1 MDYPSLYQMFQE
13 VSTINGSKLAFKHK
27 RKGNWFDVT
36 WTEARET
43 VQRVSKSLIALKI
56 EKASKAS
63 ILSQTRLEWVLC
75 DYGIVS
81 CGVVTVGIYHSNL
94 PEGCAY
100 ILDHSD
106 SEIVFVEDAEQL
118 AKVLEVRER
127 LPNLRHIVIYEGP
140 SDPKRGVM
148 SWEDFLDQGADVSE
162 EEVAQRG
169 EELGPEDL
177 ASIVYTSGTT
187 GEPKGAMISHGNL
200 VFTSWSAGES
210 LYMEPFFSTLLFLP
224 LAHVF
229 ARLIVYVCLR
239 KAVPVAFAES
249 FNTVVQNLQ
258 EIRPHFIA
266 SVPRVYE
273 KAYDKIVSNAA
284 DAGGIKL
291 KLFYWAL
298 GVGRKVGELQ
308 QKKQPIPGG
317 LALQHRIAHKL
328 VLHKIVEIFGGR
340 MEWSVSGAAPLNK
353 SIAEFFHAC
362 GVLILEGI
370 GMTENTSFTHVNRFD
385 NYKFGSVGQ
394 LGPEVEHLI
403 ATDGELLT
411 RGANTMQ
418 GYFKNPEETAE
429 TIDQEGWLHTGD
441 IGEVD
446 TEGFLRITDRKKD
459 LIITAG
465 GKNVAPQ
472 HVEQVLRTSHY
483 IGQVVAIGDRKKF
496 LSAIVTLDPDT
507 VPEWAAQN
515 DLGDLTLE
523 ELAVHPKVHELIEM
537 EIEQRNKS
545 LASYEGIKKFEILP
559 RDFSLEGGE
568 LTPTLKVKRK
578 AVVEKYKDEIESL
591 YET

>member
-140 SDPKRGVM
+140 SDAKRGVM

-328 VLHKIVEIFGGR
+328 VLHKVVEIFGGR

-418 GYFKNPEETAE
+418 GYFKNPEATAE

-496 LSAIVTLDPDT
+496 LSAIITLDPDT

-537 EIEQRNKS
+537 EIEQRNKN

-559 RDFSLEGGE
+559 RDFSIEGGE

>member
-446 TEGFLRITDRKKD
+446 DEGFLRITDRKKD

-559 RDFSLEGGE
+559 RDFSIEGGE

>member
-127 LPNLRHIVIYEGP
+127 LTNLRHIVIYEGP

-537 EIEQRNKS
+537 EIEQRNKN

-559 RDFSLEGGE
+559 RDFSIEGGE

>member
-36 WTEARET
+36 WTEAKET

-75 DYGIVS
+75 DFGIVS

-140 SDPKRGVM
+140 SDAKRGVM

-328 VLHKIVEIFGGR
+328 VLHKVVEIFGGR

-418 GYFKNPEETAE
+418 GYFKNPEATAE

-496 LSAIVTLDPDT
+496 LSAIITLDPDT

-559 RDFSLEGGE
+559 RDFSIEGGE

>member
-36 WTEARET
+36 WTEAKET

-75 DYGIVS
+75 DFGIVS

-127 LPNLRHIVIYEGP
+127 LTNLRHIVIYEGP

-385 NYKFGSVGQ
+385 NYNFGSVGQ

-418 GYFKNPEETAE
+418 GYFKNPEATAE

-496 LSAIVTLDPDT
+496 LSAIITLDPDT

-559 RDFSLEGGE
+559 RDFSIEGGE

>member
-127 LPNLRHIVIYEGP
+127 LTNLRHIVIYEGP

-537 EIEQRNKS
+537 EIEQRNKN

-559 RDFSLEGGE
+559 RDFSIEGGE

-591 YET
+591 YEN

>member
-36 WTEARET
+36 WTEAKET

-140 SDPKRGVM
+140 SDAKRGVM

-328 VLHKIVEIFGGR
+328 VLHKVVEIFGGR

-418 GYFKNPEETAE
+418 GYFKNPEATAE

-496 LSAIVTLDPDT
+496 LSAIITLDPDT

-559 RDFSLEGGE
+559 RDFSIEGGE

>member
-140 SDPKRGVM
+140 SDAKRGVM

-328 VLHKIVEIFGGR
+328 VLHKVVEIFGGR

-418 GYFKNPEETAE
+418 GYFKNPEATAE

-496 LSAIVTLDPDT
+496 LSAIITLDPDT

-559 RDFSLEGGE
+559 RDFSIEGGE

>member
-36 WTEARET
+36 WTEAKET

-75 DYGIVS
+75 DFGIVS

-140 SDPKRGVM
+140 SDAKRGVM

-537 EIEQRNKS
+537 EIEQRNKN

-559 RDFSLEGGE
+559 RDFSIEGGE

>member
-36 WTEARET
+36 WAEARET

-56 EKASKAS
+56 EKGSKAS

-75 DYGIVS
+75 DFGIVS

-118 AKVLEVRER
+118 AKVLEVRGR
-127 LPNLRHIVIYEGP
+127 LPNLRHIVIYDGP
-140 SDPKRGVM
+140 SDPDRGVL
-148 SWEDFLDQGADVSE
+148 SWEDFLDKGADVAE
-162 EEVAQRG
+162 EVVAQRG
-169 EELGPEDL
+169 EELGTEDL

-187 GEPKGAMISHGNL
+187 GQPKGAMISHGNL
-200 VFTSWSAGES
+200 VFTSWTAGES
-210 LYMEPFFSTLLFLP
+210 LYIEPFFSTLLFLP

-298 GVGRKVGELQ
+298 GIGRKVGELK

-370 GMTENTSFTHVNRFD
+370 GMTENTSFSHVNRFD
-385 NYKFGSVGQ
+385 NYEFGSVGL
-394 LGPEVEHLI
+394 LGPEVEHVI

-418 GYFKNPEETAE
+418 GYFKNPEATAE

-441 IGEVD
+441 IGVID
-446 TEGFLRITDRKKD
+446 DEGFLRITDRKKD

-472 HVEQVLRTSHY
+472 HIEQVLRTSHY

-496 LSAIVTLDPDT
+496 LSAIITLDPDT

-515 DLGDLTLE
+515 DLGGLSLE
-523 ELAVHPKVHELIEM
+523 ELAVHPKVRELIEM
-537 EIEQRNKS
+537 EIEQRNKN
-545 LASYEGIKKFEILP
+545 LASYESIKKFEILP
-559 RDFSLEGGE
+559 RDFSIEGGE

-591 YET
+591 YEN

>member
-94 PEGCAY
+94 AEGCAY

-127 LPNLRHIVIYEGP
+127 LPDLRHIVIYEGP

-148 SWEDFLDQGADVSE
+148 SWEDFLDQGAAVSE

-418 GYFKNPEETAE
+418 GYFKSPEATAE

-446 TEGFLRITDRKKD
+446 DEGFLRITDRKKD

-537 EIEQRNKS
+537 EIEQRNKN

-559 RDFSLEGGE
+559 RDFSIEGGE

>member
-418 GYFKNPEETAE
+418 GYFKSPEATAE

-446 TEGFLRITDRKKD
+446 DEGFLRITDRKKD

-537 EIEQRNKS
+537 EIEQRNKN

-559 RDFSLEGGE
+559 RDFSIEGGE

>member
-140 SDPKRGVM
+140 SDPKRRVM

-559 RDFSLEGGE
+559 RDFSIEGGE

>member
-36 WTEARET
+36 WAEARET
-43 VQRVSKSLIALKI
+43 VQRVSKSLIAMKI

-75 DYGIVS
+75 DFGIVS

-118 AKVLEVRER
+118 AKVLEVQGR
-127 LPNLRHIVIYEGP
+127 LPNLRHIVIYDGP
-140 SDPKRGVM
+140 SDPDRGVL
-148 SWEDFLDQGADVSE
+148 SWEDFLDKGADVAE
-162 EEVAQRG
+162 EVVAQRG
-169 EELGPEDL
+169 EELGTEDL

-200 VFTSWSAGES
+200 VFTSWTAGES
-210 LYMEPFFSTLLFLP
+210 LYIEPFFSTLLFLP

-284 DAGGIKL
+284 EAGGIKL

-298 GVGRKVGELQ
+298 GIGRKVGELK

-370 GMTENTSFTHVNRFD
+370 GMTENTSFSHVNRFD
-385 NYKFGSVGQ
+385 NYEFGSVGL
-394 LGPEVEHLI
+394 LGPEVEHVI

-418 GYFKNPEETAE
+418 GYFKNPEATAE

-441 IGEVD
+441 IGVID
-446 TEGFLRITDRKKD
+446 DEGFLRITDRKKD

-472 HVEQVLRTSHY
+472 HIEQVLRTSHY

-496 LSAIVTLDPDT
+496 LSAIVTLDPET

-523 ELAVHPKVHELIEM
+523 ELAVHPKVRELIEM
-537 EIEQRNKS
+537 EIEQRNKN
-545 LASYEGIKKFEILP
+545 LASYESIKKFEILP
-559 RDFSLEGGE
+559 RDFSIEGGE

-591 YET
+591 YEN